1 MAPLKEGVYLGLPH
15 AKADE
20 AIMLLPVIATLEASV
35 TDNWDAVAEAVRGR
49 MTELG
54 IMQKDL
60 AARSG
65 VSESTIRSIMKNY
78 RPRRRARHTLED
90 ISKGLQWPAHYL
102 ARLLD
107 ESTVDSPPD
116 VGSLQA
122 EIVLLRDQVAD
133 LASRVQALEHGGLS
147 R

>member
-1 MAPLKEGVYLGLPH
+1 M
-15 AKADE
+15 
-20 AIMLLPVIATLEASV
+20 ATLEASV

-49 MTELG
+49 ANELG
-54 IMQKDL
+54 LTQKDL

-78 RPRRRARHTLED
+78 RPRKRGRHTLED
-90 ISKGLQWPAHYL
+90 LSKGLQWPAHYL

-107 ESTVDSPPD
+107 ESTVGNPPD

-122 EIVLLRDQVAD
+122 EVASLRDLVAD
-133 LASRVQALEHGGLS
+133 LASRVEALEHGGPS

>member
-1 MAPLKEGVYLGLPH
+1 MLP
-15 AKADE
+15 
-20 AIMLLPVIATLEASV
+20 PVRATLEASV
-35 TDNWDAVAEAVRGR
+35 TDNWDAVAEAIRGR
-49 MTELG
+49 VTELG
-54 IMQKDL
+54 ITQKDL

-65 VSESTIRSIMKNY
+65 VSESTIRAIMKNY

-107 ESTVDSPPD
+107 EATVGSPPD

-122 EIVLLRDQVAD
+122 EITLLRDEVAD
-133 LASRVQALEHGGLS
+133 LAHRVQALEHGGPS